1 MENNNSPESVALNE
15 GDYVVAIKPWNNYH
29 ALAPAAGWINPSGK
43 VMIVRATSS
52 TFKRVMCEYLTKP
65 FNARHIDNN
74 WWFENSSLIKIT
86 PEQANDP
93 NFRRWMYACYSGDTE
108 PLKEVE

>member
-1 MENNNSPESVALNE
+1 MDNNNSPESVALNE
-15 GDYVVAIKPWNNYH
+15 GDYVVATKPWTSWHSAHHEKY
-29 ALAPAAGWINPSGK
+29 WINPVGR
-43 VMIVRATSS
+43 VAIVTVIHKNDIKCKY
-52 TFKRVMCEYLTKP
+52 FKAPE
-65 FNARHIDNN
+65 RHKSDDD
-74 WWFENSSLIKIT
+74 WWFTGSSFIKIT